1 MWKRLDVV
9 FTLKSPLHIGYL
21 PFKGSV
27 ISPTRYYIPGKNFW
41 GAITKRATECFYD
54 NPSSGDYR
62 KVGLEIKDNFRFS
75 YFYLYDGNTIFIP
88 KYKDSGLVF
97 GEDGKEQIDK
107 FSFERRFI
115 GSRVLTAIDSKSG
128 TARDESLHEIE
139 FVKHKFRD
147 NDGSIKETRI
157 IGCIWIKEGSN
168 LNGFEI
174 KFDNNGIF
182 VNDFNLIEE
191 LVLGGEQGY
200 GFGKVHLEKVLN
212 EKRFPIGKSNNTQ
225 SNEIEIKI
233 ESVSPILS
241 HLKYEQNIS
250 FQGDIELLI
259 GRGYFDIE
267 RNDLEDKNKSKENQG
282 ESINKRENDRY
293 KKDPGR
299 VITNK
304 GFTYFSPGTILK
316 KGTKG
321 FVCWD
326 GTIQPYKNW

>member
-1 MWKRLDVV
+1 MWKRRDVI

-41 GAITKRATECFYD
+41 GAITKRATESF
-54 NPSSGDYR
+54 PSSGDY
-62 KVGLEIKDNFRFS
+62 KKIGLEIKDSFRFS
-75 YFYLYDGNTIFIP
+75 YFYLYDGKAIFIP

-139 FVKHKFRD
+139 FLKHRFRD
-147 NDGSIKETRI
+147 EKGNIENTRI
-157 IGCIWIKEGSN
+157 IGSIWIKEGSY

-267 RNDLEDKNKSKENQG
+267 KSDSKASE
-282 ESINKRENDRY
+282 Y
-293 KKDPGR
+293 KKDAGN

-304 GFTYFSPGTILK
+304 GYYFSPGTMIERDDEFLLD
-316 KGTKG
+316 
-321 FVCWD
+321 WD
-326 GTIQPYKNW
+326 GIIRKEVDDRNETN

>member
-1 MWKRLDVV
+1 MWKRLDVI

-62 KVGLEIKDNFRFS
+62 EIGLEIKDNFRFS

-88 KYKDSGLVF
+88 KYKDGGLVF
-97 GEDGKEQIDK
+97 GEDDKEQIDK

-139 FVKHKFRD
+139 FVKYRLRD
-147 NDGSIKETRI
+147 EKGNIENTRI
-157 IGCIWIKEGSN
+157 IGSIWIKEGSN
-168 LNGFEI
+168 LNDFKI

-191 LVLGGEQGY
+191 LAIGGEQGY
-200 GFGKVHLEKVLN
+200 GFGLVKLESMLSEN
-212 EKRFPIGKSNNTQ
+212 RFPIKSTPENNDIRI
-225 SNEIEIKI
+225 NVEPK
-233 ESVSPILS
+233 SPILS
-241 HLKYEQNIS
+241 HLGYDKNIS
-250 FQGDIELLI
+250 FQGDIEILI

-267 RNDLEDKNKSKENQG
+267 KSDSKASE
-282 ESINKRENDRY
+282 Y
-293 KKDPGR
+293 KKDAGN

-304 GFTYFSPGTILK
+304 GYYFSPGTVVELEDGK
-316 KGTKG
+316 
-321 FVCWD
+321 FVLGWD
-326 GTIQPYKNW
+326 GIIRKELGDRSEYS